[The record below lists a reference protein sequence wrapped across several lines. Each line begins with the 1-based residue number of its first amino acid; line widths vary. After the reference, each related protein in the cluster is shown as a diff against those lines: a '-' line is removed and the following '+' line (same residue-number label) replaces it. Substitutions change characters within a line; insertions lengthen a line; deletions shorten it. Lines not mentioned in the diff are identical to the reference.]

1 MPRGSADKLPS
12 TLCGALVAIADKMDT
27 VAGIIGIGMLPTGSG
42 DPFAL
47 RRAANG
53 IVQIISHRK
62 WDFNIFTLADIALEL
77 ISKQTELEQNAY
89 SNIALLNK
97 G

>member
-27 VAGIIGIGMLPTGSG
+27 VAGIIGLDASHWKWRSFCSSTCT
-42 DPFAL
+42 
-47 RRAANG
+47 NG

-62 WDFNIFTLADIALEL
+62 WDFNIFALADEHWNN
-77 ISKQTELEQNAY
+77 Q
-89 SNIALLNK
+89 
-97 G
+97 